1 MALTCSWYAA
11 LPPPCRIRARDSL
24 SAGVADGAQINHS
37 GVLFGTVSL
46 ALPPAGDDQLGVVVP
61 PGLHEGRGRHGP
73 SRSSSGRYC
82 DDLGNGGNASVAWTP
97 CRVCPYIAVERAF
110 DQVREFGGEHAGLF
124 HAVRVFLAA
133 PAAIRLAPDIRGA
146 SLSSSG
152 LLVGDPAAVEAERDL
167 ASMWTRATG
176 WPEKSWAAR
185 MTRSAAP
192 QSGFGRRPYRS
203 RRLRRH
209 RGGEGEDRLAD
220 GGVPPELVRL
230 DGSGSEV
237 ALEQGVVGGPLAV
250 ADLPVSVWV
259 GDAPVELDADARC
272 GGADEVDGRSSGS
285 GSPDRGPRG

>member
-1 MALTCSWYAA
+1 L
-11 LPPPCRIRARDSL
+11 
-24 SAGVADGAQINHS
+24 
-37 GVLFGTVSL
+37 
-46 ALPPAGDDQLGVVVP
+46 
-61 PGLHEGRGRHGP
+61 
-73 SRSSSGRYC
+73 
-82 DDLGNGGNASVAWTP
+82 
-97 CRVCPYIAVERAF
+97 
-110 DQVREFGGEHAGLF
+110 
-124 HAVRVFLAA
+124 RVFLAA

-152 LLVGDPAAVEAERDL
+152 LLAGDPAAVEAERDL

-237 ALEQGVVGGPLAV
+237 ALEQGVAERLVGKLA
-250 ADLPVSVWV
+250 A
-259 GDAPVELDADARC
+259 GLDQGAEAFAVIDQSAEAR
-272 GGADEVDGRSSGS
+272 GRA
-285 GSPDRGPRG
+285 